1 MLPFQAVLDDHGTA
15 LYRHLVG
22 VLGPHDGAD
31 CYQETVV
38 AALRAWPPAH
48 DGNLRSWLFT
58 VAHRKVIDH
67 ARARNRRAV
76 PVGAVPERPG
86 AGGAGGFEPDRDLD
100 GDGPVWAAIRSL
112 PEKQRAAVALRHAD
126 DWAYPDIAAVLGCSE
141 AAARQSVKA
150 GLDRLREVL
159 A

>member
-1 MLPFQAVLDDHGTA
+1 MVPFQTFLDDHGPG
-15 LYRHLVG
+15 LHRHLVG

-31 CYQETVV
+31 CYQEAVI

-48 DGNLRSWLFT
+48 DGNLRSWFFT

-67 ARARNRRAV
+67 ARATGRRAV
-76 PVGAVPERPG
+76 PVGDVPERAAAHG
-86 AGGAGGFEPDRDLD
+86 APAGAADHD
-100 GDGPVWAAIRSL
+100 GDVWGAVRAL
-112 PEKQRAAVALRHAD
+112 PDKQRVAVALRHGE
-126 DWAYPDIAAVLGCSE
+126 DWGYDEIAVVLECSE

-150 GLDRLREVL
+150 GLARLKEVL

>member
-1 MLPFQAVLDDHGTA
+1 MTPAAPPFQALLDDHGAA

-31 CYQETVV
+31 CYQEAVV
-38 AALRAWPPAH
+38 AALRAWPPHH

-67 ARARNRRAV
+67 VRARDRRPV
-76 PVGAVPERPG
+76 PVLAVPERGISG
-86 AGGAGGFEPDRDLD
+86 AVLDVSGDLWD
-100 GDGPVWAAIRSL
+100 AVRGL
-112 PEKQRAAVALRHAD
+112 PFKQRVAVALRHAD
-126 DWAYPDIAAVLGCSE
+126 DWGYDEIAAVLECSE
-141 AAARQSVKA
+141 AAARQSVKV